1 MNMEKDTHVDPVLLV
16 EQSPDAVI
24 FADREGTI
32 RTWNAA
38 AARIF
43 GFPASEALGKN
54 LDIIIPERFRP
65 AHWTGFERAMGDAKT
80 KYVGQSL
87 PTRALR
93 ADGTQFYVEL
103 GFAIIVA
110 DGKAVGALATARDI
124 TERFEKERAD
134 RARMKELEAKVSEQ
148 G

>member
-1 MNMEKDTHVDPVLLV
+1 MEGVTHVESSLLI

-24 FADREGTI
+24 FADRDGTI
-32 RTWNAA
+32 QTWNAA
-38 AARIF
+38 AERIF
-43 GFPASEALGKN
+43 GFPPEAAVGQN
-54 LDIIIPERFRP
+54 LDIIIPERFRQ
-65 AHWTGFERAMGDAKT
+65 AHWTGFERAMGEAKT

-103 GFAIIVA
+103 GFAIVVA

-134 RARMKELEAKVSEQ
+134 RARLKELEAKVADQ